1 MKTVTKISKKN
12 TNDAVDY
19 FSAKLKFETTPHTLK
34 HDMENNGVFLLDVR
48 DRDSFNG
55 EHIVGA
61 TNIPMSE
68 FPQNYKNLPK
78 DKTIVTY
85 CWNITCALAP
95 KAALELAEKGFAVQ
109 ELSGGIEEWKKKGFP
124 VEGK

>member
-1 MKTVTKISKKN
+1 MKTVTKPNKKN
-12 TNDAVDY
+12 TKEAVDY
-19 FSAKLKFETTPHTLK
+19 FTAKLHFETTPHTLK
-34 HDMENNGVFLLDVR
+34 HDLEKKRVFLLDVR
-48 DRDSFNG
+48 DRESFNG

-61 TNIPMSE
+61 TNIPMTE
-68 FPQNYKNLPK
+68 LPQNYKNLPK
-78 DKTIVTY
+78 DKTLVTY

-124 VEGK
+124 VERK